1 MQPGGAMFWN
11 MLPAPLHLV
20 DDYVHFKRLL
30 KAHLF
35 DLSYG
40 TKARFSLPEFTA
52 RVDGWP
58 VSITRQ
64 HGPYWRVMEIG
75 HPSTWA
81 VNSGSGN
88 RALVTFL
95 FSDAVYEFSCLLA
108 NAQPRVSTQSR

>member
-52 RVDGWP
+52 RVDG
-58 VSITRQ
+58 
-64 HGPYWRVMEIG
+64 
-75 HPSTWA
+75 
-81 VNSGSGN
+81 
-88 RALVTFL
+88 
-95 FSDAVYEFSCLLA
+95 
-108 NAQPRVSTQSR
+108 